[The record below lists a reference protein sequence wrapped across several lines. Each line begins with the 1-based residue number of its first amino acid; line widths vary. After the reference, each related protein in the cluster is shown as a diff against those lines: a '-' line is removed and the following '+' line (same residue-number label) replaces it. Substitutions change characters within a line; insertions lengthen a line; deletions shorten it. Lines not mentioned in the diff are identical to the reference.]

1 MIRYLIMYQLYL
13 FQQEFQFQVIQNF
26 CYNCWGNTMSRHQ
39 YHWCMLSPL
48 EWETCSY
55 KKGDSWT
62 VQLSQY
68 NLKKQL
74 LNVNIVP
81 NDKKGFLPMLFDSIP
96 IENYIFSLL
105 HAEIYI
111 GNKIIHLFYKQI
123 TTYVEPL
130 SEEEVDMSDM
140 LIDLQIHNKQTFEHW
155 TEQNFTT
162 IVELRI
168 EKKLIDTLLKEKD
181 D

>member
-1 MIRYLIMYQLYL
+1 
-13 FQQEFQFQVIQNF
+13 
-26 CYNCWGNTMSRHQ
+26 
-39 YHWCMLSPL
+39 
-48 EWETCSY
+48 
-55 KKGDSWT
+55 
-62 VQLSQY
+62 
-68 NLKKQL
+68 
-74 LNVNIVP
+74 
-81 NDKKGFLPMLFDSIP
+81 MLFDSIP